1 MAALRDMPRSGQQW
15 RRKPL
20 LVNVTWVAVGLL
32 GLAAL
37 YVLSYAPVVKA
48 TGRGDQ
54 FIYRPCLWLY
64 ADSPATEPLMEWASA
79 WGDEVE
85 VSILIAELETIP
97 SGGTAFK

>member
-1 MAALRDMPRSGQQW
+1 MDTQTAAVERGVGGSG
-15 RRKPL
+15 
-20 LVNVTWVAVGLL
+20 
-32 GLAAL
+32 AAGAGR
-37 YVLSYAPVVKA
+37 APVVKA

-54 FIYRPCLWLY
+54 LSYRPCLRLY
-64 ADSPATEPLMEWASA
+64 ADSPAAEPLMDWASV